1 MPLAMLLSAMMLAAE
16 PSTVPPADDP
26 VGALLHPAA
35 KPAPQ
40 KTVPAKTTPAKTAP
54 AKTTPAKAT
63 PKPAGAMP
71 DAATA
76 AKSASAPD
84 APPPAAAEAKATD
97 DSDIPGGAP
106 TDDYGFVAWCS
117 GALAGHMALYPMVKP
132 QLDAMQR
139 PEEAKDNAK
148 LDQEQ
153 LAAGETYLKLYQR
166 ALRAAEKASG
176 ANLQARK
183 MEAAAQGSRI
193 WGAARAADPQT
204 RMWSWI
210 MWELPARCETAAT
223 RLEKSSS
230 LLGAALKGGGDD
242 PSKPENPPEPKPE
255 VKPASSAESGLRP
268 PR

>member
-1 MPLAMLLSAMMLAAE
+1 MHLAMLLSAMMFAAE
-16 PSTVPPADDP
+16 PSTAPAAEDP

-35 KPAPQ
+35 KPAP
-40 KTVPAKTTPAKTAP
+40 K
-54 AKTTPAKAT
+54 KTTPAKA
-63 PKPAGAMP
+63 
-71 DAATA
+71 A
-76 AKSASAPD
+76 AKPDVTPAAKAVAAPAAPSA
-84 APPPAAAEAKATD
+84 PAAAETKASD

-106 TDDYGFVAWCS
+106 SDDYGFVAWCS

-139 PEEAKDNAK
+139 ADEAKDNAK

-183 MEAAAQGSRI
+183 LEAAAQGSRI

-230 LLGAALKGGGDD
+230 LLGAALKGGGDE
-242 PSKPENPPEPKPE
+242 SAKLGNPPELKPE
-255 VKPASSAESGLRP
+255 AKPASSAESGLRP

>member
-1 MPLAMLLSAMMLAAE
+1 MPLAMLLSALMLAAE
-16 PSTVPPADDP
+16 PSTVAPAEDP

-35 KPAPQ
+35 KPAV
-40 KTVPAKTTPAKTAP
+40 KKTAP
-54 AKTTPAKAT
+54 AK
-63 PKPAGAMP
+63 AGAKP
-71 DAATA
+71 LA
-76 AKSASAPD
+76 AKSEEGPAAK
-84 APPPAAAEAKATD
+84 AVAAPAAAEAQAAETKATD

-139 PEEAKDNAK
+139 PDEAKDNAK

-176 ANLQARK
+176 ANLLTRK
-183 MEAAAQGSRI
+183 QEAEAQGSRI

-230 LLGAALKGGGDD
+230 LLGAALKGGGEPPAPD
-242 PSKPENPPEPKPE
+242 PKAKSVTSNDL
-255 VKPASSAESGLRP
+255 GLRP
-268 PR
+268 PQ

>member
-1 MPLAMLLSAMMLAAE
+1 MPLAMLLSALMLAAE
-16 PSTVPPADDP
+16 PSTVAPAEDP

-35 KPAPQ
+35 KPAP
-40 KTVPAKTTPAKTAP
+40 KKTAR
-54 AKTTPAKAT
+54 
-63 PKPAGAMP
+63 PKAGAKP
-71 DAATA
+71 LAAKSEEGPATKAVAAPAAPPATA
-76 AKSASAPD
+76 AAD
-84 APPPAAAEAKATD
+84 AKAAETKASD

-139 PEEAKDNAK
+139 PDEAKDNAK

-176 ANLQARK
+176 ANLLTRK
-183 MEAAAQGSRI
+183 QEAQAQGSRI

-230 LLGAALKGGGDD
+230 LLGAALKGGGGELV
-242 PSKPENPPEPKPE
+242 KPESPPEPKPDL
-255 VKPASSAESGLRP
+255 KPVSSAESGLRP
-268 PR
+268 PH

>member
-16 PSTVPPADDP
+16 PSTVALAEDP
-26 VGALLHPAA
+26 VSALLRPAA
-35 KPAPQ
+35 KPAP
-40 KTVPAKTTPAKTAP
+40 KKTAP
-54 AKTTPAKAT
+54 AKP
-63 PKPAGAMP
+63 
-71 DAATA
+71 A
-76 AKSASAPD
+76 AKPVD
-84 APPPAAAEAKATD
+84 AKPSPSVPTAAEAKASD

-117 GALAGHMALYPMVKP
+117 GALAGHMALYPMVKL

-139 PEEAKDNAK
+139 PDEAKDNAK

-183 MEAAAQGSRI
+183 MEAQAQGSRI

-230 LLGAALKGGGDD
+230 LLGAALKGGDEPPTPD
-242 PSKPENPPEPKPE
+242 SKPGPKPDP
-255 VKPASSAESGLRP
+255 KPKSVTSDDLGLRP
-268 PR
+268 PQ

>member
-26 VGALLHPAA
+26 VAALLHPAA
-35 KPAPQ
+35 KPPPQ
-40 KTVPAKTTPAKTAP
+40 KTVPTKPAP
-54 AKTTPAKAT
+54 AKPAPAKAAA
-63 PKPAGAMP
+63 KPGTTKP
-71 DAATA
+71 DAAPA
-76 AKSASAPD
+76 AKSAAAP
-84 APPPAAAEAKATD
+84 ASPPAAAAAETKASD

-106 TDDYGFVAWCS
+106 SDDYGFVAWCS

-132 QLDAMQR
+132 QLDALQR

-176 ANLQARK
+176 ANLQARR
-183 MEAAAQGSRI
+183 METAAQGSRI

-230 LLGAALKGGGDD
+230 LLGAALKGGGDE
-242 PSKPENPPEPKPE
+242 PAKPENPPEPKPE
-255 VKPASSAESGLRP
+255 VKPAPSTDSGLRP

>member
-16 PSTVPPADDP
+16 PSTVAPAEDP

-35 KPAPQ
+35 KPAP
-40 KTVPAKTTPAKTAP
+40 KKAA
-54 AKTTPAKAT
+54 PAKAT
-63 PKPAGAMP
+63 AKP
-71 DAATA
+71 DAGPAAKPVAAPAASPAPATA
-76 AKSASAPD
+76 ETK
-84 APPPAAAEAKATD
+84 AAEAKATD

-106 TDDYGFVAWCS
+106 SDDYGFVAWCS

-139 PEEAKDNAK
+139 PDEAKDNAK

-193 WGAARAADPQT
+193 WSAARAADPQT

-223 RLEKSSS
+223 RLEKASS
-230 LLGAALKGGGDD
+230 LLGAALKGGGGE
-242 PSKPENPPEPKPE
+242 PAKPENPPEPKQ
-255 VKPASSAESGLRP
+255 KPASSADSGLRP

>member
-16 PSTVPPADDP
+16 PSTVAAAEDP

-40 KTVPAKTTPAKTAP
+40 KVAPAKTAP
-54 AKTTPAKAT
+54 VK
-63 PKPAGAMP
+63 
-71 DAATA
+71 AATKPVA
-76 AKSASAPD
+76 APA
-84 APPPAAAEAKATD
+84 APPAPAAAEAKASD

-106 TDDYGFVAWCS
+106 SDDYGFVAWCS

-132 QLDAMQR
+132 QLDALQR

-176 ANLQARK
+176 ANLQARR

-230 LLGAALKGGGDD
+230 LLGAALKGGGDE
-242 PSKPENPPEPKPE
+242 PAKPGNPPEPKPE